1 LLIALRVCAVVQ
13 FGSTICSYQN
23 SNGFEFVTQHPQGS
37 DAPTLPKA
45 WAGLSRSQRMSYM
58 RDLERIEM
66 EGASLSEFPVEVGN
80 MSKLTVSSKPE
91 CRPTAAV

>member
-1 LLIALRVCAVVQ
+1 
-13 FGSTICSYQN
+13 
-23 SNGFEFVTQHPQGS
+23 
-37 DAPTLPKA
+37 
-45 WAGLSRSQRMSYM
+45 M